1 MFHFHKLIMSRTL
14 GLKRCGHMRSG
25 GMSLAEWLIFLTSS
39 IFKSKNSISSKI
51 WAFCFVKYI
60 LQYCY
65 WLSKSHASVTTAGW
79 LTSIPQVSQAAT
91 GRNRWPSKY
100 RRKYPKYHFR
110 QWAYV
115 FHILN
120 LYLLIL
126 EYVHNLDSII
136 SFSEHVLDQIC
147 PCHIWQITNSNENA
161 ISSTIW
167 LFCVLF
173 VKQTHNW
180 E

>member
-1 MFHFHKLIMSRTL
+1 MWAHAIGWHEFGWMVDFPEL
-14 GLKRCGHMRSG
+14 
-25 GMSLAEWLIFLTSS
+25 LTSS
-39 IFKSKNSISSKI
+39 IFKSKNSILSKI
-51 WAFCFVKYI
+51 WAFCFVKYV
-60 LQYCY
+60 LQHCY
-65 WLSKSHASVTTAGW
+65 WLSKSHALVTIAGC
-79 LTSIPQVSQAAT
+79 LTSISQVSQAAE

-110 QWAYV
+110 KWAYV

-126 EYVHNLDSII
+126 EYVHNLDS
-136 SFSEHVLDQIC
+136 FSEHVQDQIC

-167 LFCVLF
+167 PFCVLF